1 MRFMISADIDIK
13 SGIEEVLSILH
24 GTGYIKY
31 FKTKNYGEDIECVFI
46 VLMCRDESL
55 NFKQRIRHSK
65 KEKTI
70 YLDIMLKL
78 SEYIKASPEWRMK
91 TTIKNIFEELSRII
105 RKYKIKN
112 FASEM
117 FISDVLKYF
126 TEHLPQYIEN

>member
-1 MRFMISADIDIK
+1 MKFLILADCDIQ
-13 SGIEEVLSILH
+13 SGIEEVLRIIRK
-24 GTGYIKY
+24 TNYNQF
-31 FKTKNYGEDIECVFI
+31 FKSQNYGDDIECVSI
-46 VLMCRDESL
+46 ILMCRDESL